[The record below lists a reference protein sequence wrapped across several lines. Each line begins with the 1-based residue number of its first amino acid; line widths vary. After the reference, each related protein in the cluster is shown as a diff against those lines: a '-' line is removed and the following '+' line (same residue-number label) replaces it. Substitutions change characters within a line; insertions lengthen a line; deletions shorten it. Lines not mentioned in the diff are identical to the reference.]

1 MDASEPDPPSQPHMR
16 NTNSGQP
23 SESFSYEHRRKLQNR
38 LAQRRYRS
46 KLKSRIDVGD
56 EADDDPC
63 QEHTLASQ
71 ERNTPV
77 LLGAEDIALESCMNI
92 TDDLL
97 QAYQGD
103 WDTAEC
109 FDDMDNFTETMQC
122 NQDLMTYQEQGQL
135 NNNPNALVSPSD
147 NNVLQNG
154 VHLTAHNQA
163 QRHKCRVTADQNS
176 VTGAEVPYQRHLPE
190 RTVSSSGNSSNT
202 NCDGSTADG
211 TRGMQDLS
219 PQRGTGQTGRRAG
232 NIATLKKLL
241 SEDPSCSQKTTGPV
255 LVFQSSNHQEN
266 HTHPRHRSR
275 TWSIGSSKQ
284 PSSIS
289 YQEKLTTKA
298 NKLFSDLSQLYK
310 FGVELD
316 MIHYDEEF
324 LQDLSTVKDRFR
336 QLVDPGLADLDHG
349 CDDDTDQCRA
359 KPVQHFDAHLYKSR
373 RITERQHQQL
383 EIDRP
388 NPDPRDSTTK
398 ATFTESDFDRYRHD
412 IPHGQGNSRVST
424 GHSSPRWTP
433 PILPGSTGGSSLRS
447 PAGLKRM
454 HEYRPDNRYK
464 AGSRHE
470 N

>member
-1 MDASEPDPPSQPHMR
+1 M
-16 NTNSGQP
+16 
-23 SESFSYEHRRKLQNR
+23 
-38 LAQRRYRS
+38 
-46 KLKSRIDVGD
+46 KSRIDVGD

-63 QEHTLASQ
+63 QGHTLARQ
-71 ERNTPV
+71 ERNTPA

-97 QAYQGD
+97 QACQGD

-109 FDDMDNFTETMQC
+109 FDDMDNLTETMQC

-147 NNVLQNG
+147 NNVLHNG

-163 QRHKCRVTADQNS
+163 QRNKCRVTADQNS

-232 NIATLKKLL
+232 NITTLRKLL

-284 PSSIS
+284 HPSSIS
-289 YQEKLTTKA
+289 YQEKLTNKA

-349 CDDDTDQCRA
+349 SDDDTDQCRT
-359 KPVQHFDAHLYKSR
+359 KLVQHFDAHLYKSKL
-373 RITERQHQQL
+373 ITERQPQHL
-383 EIDRP
+383 EIGRP

-412 IPHGQGNSRVST
+412 IRHGQGNSRVST
-424 GHSSPRWTP
+424 SHSSPRWTP
-433 PILPGSTGGSSLRS
+433 PILPESAGGASLRS

-454 HEYRPDNRYK
+454 HEHRLDNSYK

-470 N
+470 H